1 MPGSQVRRLD
11 AHHRPPAR
19 HTTTSTLIL
28 TRRIDVTMYETL
40 LRPHEV
46 QQLPPPRPLSQVIDK
61 LKGMERYR
69 EEKRQRQIANAGKRK
84 RDAGEPTAGI
94 RMGMGMGMGMEA
106 GMEMEEHIGTEME
119 GTSEKRARVAAVQA
133 SIAPARGLAEGYDE
147 NLIEE
152 SRRETVLPFEDA
164 ATSAVAGPS
173 QVDVPSKLNLA
184 KVSPDVRGHTS
195 YLTFARLVPLPLPEP
210 SSQVQDPLVPA

>member
-84 RDAGEPTAGI
+84 RDADEPTAGI
-94 RMGMGMGMGMEA
+94 SMGMGMEA
-106 GMEMEEHIGTEME
+106 GMETEEHIGTEME
-119 GTSEKRARVAAVQA
+119 GTSEKRARVAAAQA

-152 SRRETVLPFEDA
+152 SRREIVPPVLPFEDA

-195 YLTFARLVPLPLPEP
+195 YLTFARLVLFPLPEP